1 MRTIFITCLS
11 AILLLPCI
19 SSASPYRDSLVY
31 RLGLL
36 SRTGLHDS
44 VITVSLQEA
53 GKAMSSGDTL
63 SALYADIFAAQS
75 YLFMN
80 YADSVKHYADIVSG
94 YQDRYTESRLWIIFN
109 NVMGCWSLRVD
120 MNYAEAF
127 NYFTQGLRQAE
138 VSKDTASMIS
148 MLLNIVNIHYYRSS
162 TDGTSYASRAWTLA
176 QNADISNS
184 GYYRCVAGIGM
195 AQMLLVSGKTDEASV
210 YLDGALE
217 SARANKAA
225 SQYSQIYIMKA
236 GICEKNGLDTCAAR
250 LYRKAYEHITFSDN
264 TTSIQL
270 ALRYGLFLERT
281 GHAREAMRLYLSALK
296 ISEQSQSIELKHLVL
311 GKAADL
317 AFKTGDKDMALTL
330 YRKDRQHTDSLVDSR
345 NNEFTRLM
353 FINQEYKHR
362 QDMLAKELKEQKTA
376 ASMQK
381 AALITA
387 LIIAVAAMLLILYL
401 RQNKLYRTL
410 VKQHRNLMQRMDN
423 DLMDKERKRSEEDM
437 RLFKMI
443 DRLMREEKLFLNK
456 DISLEMLAEKTAS
469 NKTYCSN
476 AINSCAGM
484 NFYRY
489 VDVFR
494 IEEATKR
501 LIQGGKS
508 VLLKELAYDLGYG
521 SLTVFSKAFTR
532 EIGCTP
538 SIYRNNI
545 GQKNSQ

>member
-195 AQMLLVSGKTDEASV
+195 AQMLVKEPGTASHIIV
-210 YLDGALE
+210 NSPSDG
-217 SARANKAA
+217 
-225 SQYSQIYIMKA
+225 
-236 GICEKNGLDTCAAR
+236 
-250 LYRKAYEHITFSDN
+250 
-264 TTSIQL
+264 
-270 ALRYGLFLERT
+270 
-281 GHAREAMRLYLSALK
+281 
-296 ISEQSQSIELKHLVL
+296 
-311 GKAADL
+311 
-317 AFKTGDKDMALTL
+317 
-330 YRKDRQHTDSLVDSR
+330 
-345 NNEFTRLM
+345 
-353 FINQEYKHR
+353 
-362 QDMLAKELKEQKTA
+362 
-376 ASMQK
+376 
-381 AALITA
+381 
-387 LIIAVAAMLLILYL
+387 
-401 RQNKLYRTL
+401 
-410 VKQHRNLMQRMDN
+410 
-423 DLMDKERKRSEEDM
+423 KERPV
-437 RLFKMI
+437 I
-443 DRLMREEKLFLNK
+443 
-456 DISLEMLAEKTAS
+456 
-469 NKTYCSN
+469 N
-476 AINSCAGM
+476 AWAVI
-484 NFYRY
+484 
-489 VDVFR
+489 
-494 IEEATKR
+494 
-501 LIQGGKS
+501 KS
-508 VLLKELAYDLGYG
+508 K
-521 SLTVFSKAFTR
+521 
-532 EIGCTP
+532 
-538 SIYRNNI
+538 
-545 GQKNSQ
+545 